1 MGSRIMHYCISSL
14 IADKLEIEHKSEF
27 MLGGIAPDI
36 HGLMGVAK
44 GVTHFKDFDD
54 NGKSHINI
62 LRFYETYKDVIH
74 EPFYLGYLC
83 HLVSDVVWL
92 DVYFEIVEYVS
103 LEQWVEKL
111 NIAYGDFGKLNRRI
125 IDHYSLRLQHHEI
138 PIISICNYNVDFLPT
153 LVELLGDDF
162 SSNEEFKQEPLEL
175 FNNDNSQIHDYI
187 SRSVTQCI
195 NTLTNL
201 NIIDTVH
208 FIHLENPEIKLI
220 IKR

>member
-36 HGLMGVAK
+36 HGLMSVSK
-44 GVTHFKDFDD
+44 GVTHFKDLDD
-54 NGKSHINI
+54 SGKSHINI
-62 LRFYETYKDVIH
+62 MRFYETYKDVIH

-92 DVYFEIVEYVS
+92 DVYFDIVEYVS
-103 LEQWVEKL
+103 PEQWVEKL
-111 NIAYGDFGKLNRRI
+111 NIAYSDFGKLNRRI

-138 PIISICNYNVDFLPT
+138 PNISISNYNVDFLPT
-153 LVELLGDDF
+153 LIELLGDDF
-162 SSNEEFKQEPLEL
+162 SKNEAFKEEPLEL

-187 SRSVTQCI
+187 NGSVTQCVK
-195 NTLTNL
+195 TLSNL
-201 NIIDTVH
+201 NIPIN
-208 FIHLENPEIKLI
+208 HLN
-220 IKR
+220 